1 MNEATGNLLAGAV
14 TFCLHYAK
22 SRHDFPSRVAHSRM
36 AEIDGGKESMA
47 GGLAVINYDWK

>member
-1 MNEATGNLLAGAV
+1 MNGATGNLLAGAV

-47 GGLAVINYDWK
+47 GGPAVINYD